1 MKWFLREALLATSL
15 AALVVTLE
23 PSWMSA
29 MVRLWTAALIILAVS
44 VYISWLLSV
53 PLARAHEPSS
63 ARKPGELRE
72 MRDIEAANDFLIA
85 VDYQLGPFLQR
96 AIRDIA
102 MDRLLTRRD
111 IALDDQPMRARQ
123 VLGEEVW
130 RLVNISTKDWSSA
143 SNLNHEQ
150 LAFVVTELEN
160 I

>member
-1 MKWFLREALLATSL
+1 MKSFLREALLATSL
-15 AALVVTLE
+15 AGLVVTLE
-23 PSWMSA
+23 PSWLSA
-29 MVRLWTAALIILAVS
+29 MVRLWTAALMILAVS
-44 VYISWLLSV
+44 MYISWLLSV

-63 ARKPGELRE
+63 GKPGELRE

-102 MDRLLTRRD
+102 RDRLLTRRD
-111 IALDDQPMRARQ
+111 IALDEQPMRARQ

-130 RLVNISTKDWSSA
+130 RLVGRSTSDGSST

-150 LAFVVTELEN
+150 LALIVTALESV
-160 I
+160 